1 MIVWEEQVMNKENK
15 EIIKQEEAS
24 TQEKKKSRKELYKEF
39 GKKIDEKWKEASGI
53 QKIESP
59 SRKKATII
67 YTIIIVAILVAIL
80 ISFILEEILIEL
92 ILCIILLAGVVIV
105 YYIDRKKYALEYEA
119 IDENKMK
126 CAGETICDILGGG
139 DVGIQKKLLFID
151 EFESISQ
158 KTIPYLILK
167 YFSSIVSL
175 FCSFFAFAVGVY
187 AGSTHLTET
196 LAGLII
202 VFAVGALFNSDFFK
216 RILLTD
222 RYYQRIVKQ
231 YRQYLVDD
239 YLELTKKNKTP

>member
-1 MIVWEEQVMNKENK
+1 MIRCIIIVWQKTMIVWEEQVMNKENK

-24 TQEKKKSRKELYKEF
+24 TQ
-39 GKKIDEKWKEASGI
+39 
-53 QKIESP
+53 
-59 SRKKATII
+59 
-67 YTIIIVAILVAIL
+67 
-80 ISFILEEILIEL
+80 
-92 ILCIILLAGVVIV
+92 
-105 YYIDRKKYALEYEA
+105 
-119 IDENKMK
+119 
-126 CAGETICDILGGG
+126 
-139 DVGIQKKLLFID
+139 LFID

-222 RYYQRIVKQ
+222 RYHQRIVKQ

-239 YLELTKKNKTP
+239 YLELTKKIEKSSL